1 MKPRRAGTRIRQ
13 GGQSLVE
20 FVIVAPVLLFFC
32 FGLLQYALLFQAR
45 ATLDSATLEA
55 AREGA
60 VNHAE
65 LDAMQRG
72 LARGLSPLYAYEANA
87 AGASAALARA
97 DQAVRDRARIAIINP
112 TREQLDDFGQAR
124 YDAQSR
130 STVREIP
137 NELLRYRKTN
147 IGRES
152 GTNIQDAN
160 LLKIR
165 VHYCHEMVVPFVN
178 RVVYYA
184 INGIGAVGLDGLT
197 ATEPAD
203 ANHDPYGAPVKPDF
217 LCRRKLEDG
226 RVTGRWPIALES
238 EVVVRMQS
246 AYRGASGQDMER

>member
-32 FGLLQYALLFQAR
+32 FGLLQYACCSRPGRRSIRPRWRRLAKGPSITPNSTRCSVAWL
-45 ATLDSATLEA
+45 A
-55 AREGA
+55 ACLPSMRT
-60 VNHAE
+60 
-65 LDAMQRG
+65 R
-72 LARGLSPLYAYEANA
+72 RNA

-112 TREQLDDFGQAR
+112 TRAQLDDFGQTR

-165 VHYCHEMVVPFVN
+165 VHYCH
-178 RVVYYA
+178 
-184 INGIGAVGLDGLT
+184 
-197 ATEPAD
+197 
-203 ANHDPYGAPVKPDF
+203 
-217 LCRRKLEDG
+217 
-226 RVTGRWPIALES
+226 
-238 EVVVRMQS
+238 
-246 AYRGASGQDMER
+246 

>member
-1 MKPRRAGTRIRQ
+1 MKLCRAGARIRQ

-97 DQAVRDRARIAIINP
+97 DQAVRDRAASP
-112 TREQLDDFGQAR
+112 SSTRRAR
-124 YDAQSR
+124 SSTISGRRATTRSR
-130 STVREIP
+130 
-137 NELLRYRKTN
+137 
-147 IGRES
+147 
-152 GTNIQDAN
+152 A
-160 LLKIR
+160 
-165 VHYCHEMVVPFVN
+165 
-178 RVVYYA
+178 
-184 INGIGAVGLDGLT
+184 
-197 ATEPAD
+197 
-203 ANHDPYGAPVKPDF
+203 AP
-217 LCRRKLEDG
+217 
-226 RVTGRWPIALES
+226 
-238 EVVVRMQS
+238 
-246 AYRGASGQDMER
+246 